1 MAEEKRPVDLNGRK
15 LMIAIPAYD
24 GRVNIKTAIAL
35 AKLTPETNKFGVTL
49 YISHISGCSLIT
61 KARNALVADFLETD
75 ADTLLFVDSDVI
87 ITPEAV
93 LRLLA
98 VSQGKD
104 ITAGVYPRRGADRC
118 FFMDIHTDE
127 ETNQLVFD
135 DNGMLQIRRIGTG
148 FMMIQRHVLETM
160 VKNHPEWRYIN
171 DTKNRDEYAIFD
183 FGVYNGK
190 YYGEDYLFCDR
201 ATAEGFT
208 VFLDPTISLPHVGT
222 QEFERNFEEDAL
234 KPLIEE
240 YCTPKLKVAY
250 G

>member
-1 MAEEKRPVDLNGRK
+1 
-15 LMIAIPAYD
+15 
-24 GRVNIKTAIAL
+24 
-35 AKLTPETNKFGVTL
+35 
-49 YISHISGCSLIT
+49 
-61 KARNALVADFLETD
+61 
-75 ADTLLFVDSDVI
+75 
-87 ITPEAV
+87 
-93 LRLLA
+93 
-98 VSQGKD
+98 
-104 ITAGVYPRRGADRC
+104 
-118 FFMDIHTDE
+118 MDIHLDDD
-127 ETNQLVFD
+127 TNQLVFD
-135 DNGMLQIRRIGTG
+135 KNGLLQIRRIGTG

-234 KPLIEE
+234 KPLLEE
-240 YCTPKLKVAY
+240 FCTPKLKVVN

>member
-1 MAEEKRPVDLNGRK
+1 MAEEKRPIDLKGRK

-35 AKLTPETNKFGVTL
+35 AQLTLEFAKFGVTL
-49 YISHISGCSLIT
+49 HISHISGCSLIT

-87 ITPEAV
+87 INPEAV

-98 VSQGKD
+98 ISIGKD
-104 ITAGVYPRRGADRC
+104 ITAGVYPRRGADRK
-118 FFMDIHTDE
+118 FFLDIHVDEKTD
-127 ETNQLVFD
+127 QLVFD
-135 DNGMLQIRRIGTG
+135 KNGMMQIRRIGTG

-160 VKNHPEWRYIN
+160 VKNHPEWRYEN
-171 DTKNRDEYAIFD
+171 ETKNRDEYAIFD

-222 QEFERNFEEDAL
+222 EEFERNFEEDAL

-240 YCTPKLKVAY
+240 FCTPQLKAAY

>member
-1 MAEEKRPVDLNGRK
+1 MDDQKRPIDLNGRK

-98 VSQGKD
+98 ISQGKD
-104 ITAGVYPRRGADRC
+104 VTAGVYPRRGADRC

-135 DNGMLQIRRIGTG
+135 ENGMMQIRRIGTG

-160 VKNHPEWRYIN
+160 IKNHPEWRYIN

-201 ATAEGFT
+201 AREHGFE
-208 VFLDPTISLPHVGT
+208 VWIDPTIKLGHMGIT
-222 QEFERNFEEDAL
+222 EFEGSFGEEYL
-234 KPLIEE
+234 YPLIK
-240 YCTPKLKVAY
+240 PVDSKKDAA
-250 G
+250 